1 VVKTKRYID
10 QSGEFRAFGFP
21 NSLVAKGGVRDILN
35 SIPGVEIESFSKDM
49 FAEEFCAF
57 RYKGRKFTV
66 VEPFGD
72 NSYYDIVCES
82 PDTNELEEI
91 LQHFSAKRV
100 PSRWAVMQWLLLGL
114 PIAYLVYS
122 WLIER

>member
-1 VVKTKRYID
+1 MKTKRYIND
-10 QSGEFRAFGFP
+10 IGEFRAFGFP

-35 SIPGVEIESFSKDM
+35 SIPDVEIESFSKDM
-49 FAEEFCAF
+49 FAEEFCSF
-57 RYKGRKFTV
+57 SYKGRKFTV

-72 NSYYDIVCES
+72 NSYYDVVCEE

-91 LQHFSAKRV
+91 LQQFSARKT
-100 PSRWAVMQWLLLGL
+100 PSRWAVLQWLLLGL

-122 WLIER
+122 WLI